1 MNGEFVL
8 QRAWKRRRIKATD
21 KVVFVSRPLG
31 GGSGSS
37 GKQVLG
43 IVALIAASALALWAG
58 PAIAGTLFGGS
69 ALAGGLITAGI
80 TVGAS
85 LLINALVAPKAGG
98 QADSAQES
106 TPQAFSLSA
115 AGNSA
120 RALQTIPVSYGRLR
134 KYCDFA
140 TLPWSDFIGDDQYL
154 NVLLCEGSGR
164 YDHEQVL
171 LDDTILW
178 DRVNGVNPDFDA
190 QVAFYDPGQ
199 TVTLFP
205 VNVTTATEV
214 NGQQLPPG
222 TGGQPVDNFPQPGP
236 WVGGFIA
243 NSPGTLGRY
252 PCSGFRIPGRLLPR
266 RRGGQLSSRPVRVEG
281 EYRPVDDAGAPIGGA
296 GWSQLFDTLRR
307 TTIPASRK
315 NSVNKVGLPAP
326 GRYEVRVRRYGSRPP
341 ISIPRSPASAAQM
354 ACLAATARVSA
365 GQCELRERDHR
376 RDPYSRNPDLAGV
389 GPQVLGD
396 LDPHLQGL
404 ERQCPRRAAD
414 PQSSVGVLRCRHQP
428 GLRTKRAPGKI
439 DFNAIVTLAAGAD
452 VTRRAVRL
460 RISVAGSGSERVRYH
475 PQGNQGASSLGR

>member
-1 MNGEFVL
+1 MRHEVAVMERGRASSVRAGGNPASHDAGTRGRARRFRSRTSASHRFLRVTDGPSVFSAPTANGAGPGSCRPSVWSMASSFSSA
-8 QRAWKRRRIKATD
+8 RGNAGASRRLTRSFSSPVPWAAA
-21 KVVFVSRPLG
+21 
-31 GGSGSS
+31 GSS

-98 QADSAQES
+98 QADSTQDS

-171 LDDTILW
+171 IDDTILW

-236 WVGGFIA
+236 WIGGFIA
-243 NSPGTLGRY
+243 NSPGTLADTLALDFAFPAGCFLVDAAGNY
-252 PCSGFRIPGRLLPR
+252 
-266 RRGGQLSSRPVRVEG
+266 QSRPVRVG
-281 EYRPVDDAGAPIGGA
+281 RRSIDQSMMPAHRSSPAG
-296 GWSQLFDTLRR
+296 SQLFDTLANYNTRKPQKFSRR
-307 TTIPASRK
+307 L
-315 NSVNKVGLPAP
+315 GPAP
-326 GRYEVRVRRYGSRPP
+326 GRYEVRVRRYGVEAADFDPKKSGPGRLRW
-341 ISIPRSPASAAQM
+341 PR
-354 ACLAATARVSA
+354 LAATARVSA
-365 GQCELRERDHR
+365 GQCQLR
-376 RDPYSRNPDLAGV
+376 
-389 GPQVLGD
+389 
-396 LDPHLQGL
+396 
-404 ERQCPRRAAD
+404 
-414 PQSSVGVLRCRHQP
+414 
-428 GLRTKRAPGKI
+428 
-439 DFNAIVTLAAGAD
+439 
-452 VTRRAVRL
+452 
-460 RISVAGSGSERVRYH
+460 
-475 PQGNQGASSLGR
+475 

>member
-8 QRAWKRRRIKATD
+8 QREWKRRRIKATD

-31 GGSGSS
+31 GGGSS

-58 PAIAGTLFGGS
+58 PAIAGALFGGS

-98 QADSAQES
+98 QADSTQDSA
-106 TPQAFSLSA
+106 PQAFSLSA

-140 TLPWSDFIGDDQYL
+140 TLPWSDFVGDDQYL

-164 YDHEQVL
+164 YDHEQIL
-171 LDDTILW
+171 IDDTILW
-178 DRVNGVNPDFDA
+178 DSVNGVNPDFDA
-190 QVAFYDPGQ
+190 QIAFYDPGQ

-236 WVGGFIA
+236 WIGGFIA
-243 NSPGTLGRY
+243 NSPGTLADTLALDFAFPAGCFLVDAEGNY
-252 PCSGFRIPGRLLPR
+252 
-266 RRGGQLSSRPVRVEG
+266 SSRPVRVEG
-281 EYRPVDDAGAPIGGA
+281 EYRAVDDAGAPIGGG
-296 GWSQLFDTLRR
+296 GWSPLFDTLPNYN
-307 TTIPASRK
+307 TRK
-315 NSVNKVGLPAP
+315 PQKFSQKIGLPAP
-326 GRYEVRVRRYGSRPP
+326 GRYEVRVRRYGVEAADFDPKKSGLGGSDGLVWLQLRAFLQGNASFAKETTVAIRIRATQ
-341 ISIPRSPASAAQM
+341 ISQGSARKFSVISTRILKVWNGSGIVELPTRNPVWAFYD
-354 ACLAATARVSA
+354 AAT
-365 GQCELRERDHR
+365 
-376 RDPYSRNPDLAGV
+376 N
-389 GPQVLGD
+389 
-396 LDPHLQGL
+396 LDYG
-404 ERQCPRRAAD
+404 A
-414 PQSSVGVLRCRHQP
+414 
-428 GLRTKRAPGKI
+428 KRSPGKI

-452 VTRRAVRL
+452 L
-460 RISVAGSGSERVRYH
+460 RGEQFDFEFRSPDQVPNAFDTILKAT
-475 PQGNQGASSLGR
+475 QGASSLVR